1 MSAGQLFARHA
12 LLPDGWARDVLL
24 EWGANGAFTTI
35 APGATPAP
43 SVPQAAGP
51 VLPGM
56 PNLHSHAF
64 QRGFAGLTEYRSVA
78 PGDDPAGGDSFWSWR
93 TLMYRFA
100 LRLSPD
106 ALEAIATQLYIEMLR
121 AGYTS
126 VCEFHYVHH
135 DPDGKPYADRAEMS
149 LRLLRAAQA
158 AGIGMTMLP
167 VLYQTAGFGGKPAQH
182 DQRRFL
188 NDTDAMQALLEKLA
202 PHCTAYGARL
212 GLAPHSLRAVP
223 PTSLAQAVAA
233 LHAMDATAPVHI
245 HIAEQQK
252 EVDDCLATNGV
263 RPVQWLLDHAPVDPR
278 WCLVHATH
286 MDWDERRRLAHSGA
300 VAGICPTTEANLG
313 DGVFEAAPYLAQ
325 QGWWGIGSDSHAS
338 VSVAEELRTFEYG
351 QRLGLQRRNVLASD
365 RHPQVADRLWLEA
378 VAGGARAA
386 ARPVAG
392 LAPGQRAD
400 FLVLDGQHP
409 TLAGLDGAHALATF
423 VFASHGH
430 ETLAE
435 VRTGGTCRL
444 QHGVHPLQADAGR
457 LFAEARARLLAD

>member
-1 MSAGQLFARHA
+1 MSAGQLFAPHA
-12 LLPDGWARDVLL
+12 LLPDGWARNVRLAWDDAGSLIEVDPD
-24 EWGANGAFTTI
+24 ATA
-35 APGATPAP
+35 APGD
-43 SVPQAAGP
+43 SVAAGP

-64 QRGFAGLTEYRSVA
+64 QRGFAGLTEYRSIA
-78 PGDDPAGGDSFWSWR
+78 AGEDPAGADSFWSWR

-135 DPDGKPYADRAEMS
+135 DPAGKAYATPGEMS
-149 LRLLRAAQA
+149 LRLLRAARRV
-158 AGIGMTMLP
+158 GIGMTLLP
-167 VLYQTAGFGGKPAQH
+167 VLYQTAGFGGQSAQA

-188 NDTDAMQALLEKLA
+188 HDTDAMLALLEKLA
-202 PHCTAYGARL
+202 PACAEHGARL

-223 PTSLAQAVAA
+223 PKSLAHAVTG

-252 EVDDCLATNGV
+252 EVDDCLAWCGV
-263 RPVQWLLDHAPVDPR
+263 RPVEWLLDHAPVDAR

-313 DGVFEAAPYLAQ
+313 DGVFDAAPYLAQ
-325 QGWWGIGSDSHAS
+325 QGAWGIGSDSHAS
-338 VSVAEELRTFEYG
+338 VSVAEELRQFEYG
-351 QRLGLQRRNVLASD
+351 QRLGLQRRNVLASA

-392 LAPGQRAD
+392 LALGQQAD
-400 FLVLDGQHP
+400 FVVLDGAHP
-409 TLAGLDGAHALATF
+409 TLAGLDGPRALATL

-435 VRTGGTCRL
+435 VRTGGTCRV
-444 QHGVHPLQADAGR
+444 QHGSHPLQAEAGR
-457 LFAEARARLLAD
+457 AFAAARAGLLAD